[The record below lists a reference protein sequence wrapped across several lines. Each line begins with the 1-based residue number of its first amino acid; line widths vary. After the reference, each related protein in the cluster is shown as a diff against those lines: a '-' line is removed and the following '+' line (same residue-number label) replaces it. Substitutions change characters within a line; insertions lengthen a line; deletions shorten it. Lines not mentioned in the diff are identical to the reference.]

1 MGADE
6 REEGVEDLL
15 LDFGGVDS
23 YIGDSGNCGC

>member
-15 LDFGGVDS
+15 LDFGGFDS